1 MFFSRMYGEVSDDI
15 FALKCL
21 MKETPFTFV
30 SIATGISILYFGQAL
45 ALCEGFLIISLPR
58 EFSYFQRPLARPYFD
73 ETGQY
78 VRMVPNNVHN
88 MENSMWVVILTMT
101 TVGYGDFYPRTTP
114 GRIVAFFVCVWG
126 VYVVSFTVLALTRIL
141 EPSKLEHKV
150 FYFL

>member
-1 MFFSRMYGEVSDDI
+1 MYGEVSDDI

-45 ALCEGFLIISLPR
+45 ALCEGFSIDSIFSKFLLIL
-58 EFSYFQRPLARPYFD
+58 ERPLARPYFD
-73 ETGQY
+73 ESGHY

-114 GRIVAFFVCVWG
+114 GRIVSFFVCVWG

-150 FYFL
+150 LLNDFF